1 MENDK
6 NIKNPKMYYG
16 WWIVIAAAL
25 QGMFANGVISNGFSR
40 FFEPI
45 RGDLS
50 ISYLQMSL
58 VFSLQRAEGGMG
70 GPIVGFLVDKYG
82 ARPMII
88 FGGFCAGIG
97 LVLVSF
103 AQNYWQLVALF
114 VGIVSLGKTAG
125 TGQTLMALVNRWFV
139 KKKAIAMSTLMTS
152 FAAGGAVVVPLLNYG
167 ITQFGWRSTV
177 FYMGLFIFVLT
188 IPVSL
193 IIRSKPEDLGL
204 LPDGDQPMDPNDE
217 TDNLSTNQQTQDF
230 TVREALSS
238 LSFWFIMIGLVTR
251 TSATNA
257 LLIHWFPI
265 MALSGIGSS
274 GATRLFALM
283 MGLAIPLR
291 FFMGWAVDF
300 FPPRIILFTGMMA
313 GAIGVLILWW
323 FGNIWGALGF
333 AVCISL
339 IEGITSTNWLMLAN
353 YFGQSKFATL
363 MGILSLFH
371 NSFMFISPLYAGW
384 LRDST
389 NSYSVALLTFAPMF
403 AIGAISFALAK
414 KPIHR

>member
-1 MENDK
+1 
-6 NIKNPKMYYG
+6 MYYG

-177 FYMGLFIFVLT
+177 FYM
-188 IPVSL
+188 
-193 IIRSKPEDLGL
+193 
-204 LPDGDQPMDPNDE
+204 
-217 TDNLSTNQQTQDF
+217 
-230 TVREALSS
+230 
-238 LSFWFIMIGLVTR
+238 
-251 TSATNA
+251 
-257 LLIHWFPI
+257 
-265 MALSGIGSS
+265 
-274 GATRLFALM
+274 
-283 MGLAIPLR
+283 
-291 FFMGWAVDF
+291 
-300 FPPRIILFTGMMA
+300 
-313 GAIGVLILWW
+313 
-323 FGNIWGALGF
+323 
-333 AVCISL
+333 
-339 IEGITSTNWLMLAN
+339 
-353 YFGQSKFATL
+353 
-363 MGILSLFH
+363 
-371 NSFMFISPLYAGW
+371 
-384 LRDST
+384 
-389 NSYSVALLTFAPMF
+389 
-403 AIGAISFALAK
+403 
-414 KPIHR
+414 